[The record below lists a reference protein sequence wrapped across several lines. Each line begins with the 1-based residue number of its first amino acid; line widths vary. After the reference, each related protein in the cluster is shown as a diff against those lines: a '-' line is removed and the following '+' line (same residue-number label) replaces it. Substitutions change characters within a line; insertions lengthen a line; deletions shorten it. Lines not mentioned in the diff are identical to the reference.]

1 MVVFFIEKPSFLICF
16 TGVDGSGKTTH
27 AKYLWKSLQH
37 KGYSSNYTWAGS
49 KPVFSYLFL
58 GITRMLGYWKTVKK
72 GDWMDPLEKAPRKV
86 REGLGVLY
94 RLLLYIDFEITTSIK
109 IRIPLSS
116 GKIVICDRYVY
127 DLIMELMLSNLYTTK
142 YGKLLLRTI
151 PSPKKVFFADAQ
163 LDLIIQRRPD
173 SNQQRVLAKRNI
185 YRKLAQALGF
195 RIIDTLMTFETNQ
208 EQIRREID
216 LLLKH

>member
-1 MVVFFIEKPSFLICF
+1 MVVLVIEKTNLICF

-27 AKYLWKSLQH
+27 AKRLLDFLQE
-37 KGYSSNYTWAGS
+37 KGYSCCYTWAGS
-49 KPVFSYLFL
+49 KPIFAYLFL
-58 GITRMLGYWKTVKK
+58 GATRMLGYWKTVKK
-72 GDWMDPLEKAPRKV
+72 GDWMDPLEKAPRKI
-86 REGLGVLY
+86 RERLGVLY
-94 RLLLYIDFEITTSIK
+94 RILLYIDFEITTSIK

-127 DLIMELMLSNLYTTK
+127 DLMMELMLSNLYTSK
-142 YGKLLLRTI
+142 YGKLLLRTT
-151 PSPKKVFFADAQ
+151 PCPKKVFFADAK

-173 SNQQRVLAKRNI
+173 SNRLRVLAKRNV

-195 RIIDTLMTFETNQ
+195 RIIDTQTTFETNQ
-208 EQIRREID
+208 EQIRRETD